1 MHASLA
7 ATPAML
13 KTDIYVQVF
22 INRIRATNIG
32 SGVTSDTLPPEPFS
46 HPRMLVGHFLAAE
59 LAVKAAVAEVK
70 GSKLFHT
77 TRVLMHPME
86 RLEGGLTQIERRV
99 LHEMA
104 LTAGAGKVAIWEGHV
119 LTDDEVRRSL
129 DVAS

>member
-1 MHASLA
+1 MPL
-7 ATPAML
+7 
-13 KTDIYVQVF
+13 
-22 INRIRATNIG
+22 INQGAQHCQ
-32 SGVTSDTLPPEPFS
+32 PQQPEPFS

-77 TRVLMHPME
+77 TRVLMPPME

-104 LTAGAGKVAIWEGHV
+104 LTAGAGKSPSGKGMC
-119 LTDDEVRRSL
+119 
-129 DVAS
+129 

>member
-1 MHASLA
+1 
-7 ATPAML
+7 ML

-22 INRIRATNIG
+22 INHIRAKNIG
-32 SGVTSDTLPPEPFS
+32 SGATSDTMPPEPFS

-99 LHEMA
+99 LREMA

-129 DVAS
+129 DSIN